1 MINRVILHGNVGN
14 TPLYKKTQ
22 EGKKMI
28 SFSLATSFN
37 WKGTDGEW
45 NKHVDW
51 HRVSV
56 FKASTV
62 RWLKDLLKKGDSI
75 YLEGALR
82 SFEQKNENGLRRM
95 ETHVVVTD
103 REGLVEHI
111 RSANRAPFTS
121 SLASQNLDPQNL
133 NSETTPQPE
142 EGQPL

>member
-1 MINRVILHGNVGN
+1 MLNRVILHGNVGN
-14 TPLYKKTQ
+14 VPQYKKTQ
-22 EGKKMI
+22 EGKDMI
-28 SFSLATSFN
+28 SFSLATSFT

-51 HRVSV
+51 HKVSV

-75 YLEGALR
+75 YLEGTLR
-82 SFEQKNENGLRRM
+82 SFEKKNENGLKRM

-111 RSANRAPFTS
+111 RPANR
-121 SLASQNLDPQNL
+121 SLLNQSLDHQNQN
-133 NSETTPQPE
+133 SIPEITPQPE
-142 EGQPL
+142 EGQLL

>member
-1 MINRVILHGNVGN
+1 MINRVILKGNVGN
-14 TPLYKKTQ
+14 APQFKKTQ
-22 EGKKMI
+22 EGKDMI

-82 SFEQKNENGLRRM
+82 SFEQKKENGLRHM

-111 RSANRAPFTS
+111 RSANHSPLNQT
-121 SLASQNLDPQNL
+121 LDHQNLDPIP
-133 NSETTPQPE
+133 EITPE
-142 EGQPL
+142 EGHPL